1 MSVPPSLV
9 VSRKAEHRNSDED
22 GQDNIRGNDAYYCSN
37 VYYVTGAKI
46 CDTEA
51 RLWQQ
56 NQNPHTITIPASQGS
71 NMLRRVTYLAV
82 LLQTL
87 KDEEFVKH
95 QTKNKTKKNPITAT
109 VAHCQNTHRRRHSP
123 NNEPTIQRASD
134 IFLMCVFFF
143 FLLVKEEFRR
153 RGRGP
158 PVLLLSFK
166 WLFCRTHKQ
175 NAGCLRW
182 EGSQRK

>member
-1 MSVPPSLV
+1 MRVPPSLV

-22 GQDNIRGNDAYYCSN
+22 GQDNIRGNNAYYWSN

-46 CDTEA
+46 CETEA

-56 NQNPHTITIPASQGS
+56 KQNPHTIIIPASQSS

-87 KDEEFVKH
+87 KDKEFVKH
-95 QTKNKTKKNPITAT
+95 QIKKTSQLQSFT
-109 VAHCQNTHRRRHSP
+109 VKTHGRRHSP

-134 IFLMCVFFF
+134 IFLMCGFFRG
-143 FLLVKEEFRR
+143 VKEEIRR

-166 WLFCRTHKQ
+166 WLCCRTHKQ